1 MIKKL
6 ISLII
11 AVMIVAELIG
21 DKVLA
26 EKVLAEGVY
35 YIESAQKVGHVIDV
49 AGATWFLWVVAD
61 LRSLLMTVEGLD
73 GDVHVEDPR
82 QA

>member
-11 AVMIVAELIG
+11 AVIMVAELIG

-35 YIESAQKVGHVIDV
+35 YIESVQKVGHVIDTP
-49 AGATWFLWVVAD
+49 APEAPYATHR
-61 LRSLLMTVEGLD
+61 LRQRSSTCGTRASKV
-73 GDVHVEDPR
+73 PR
-82 QA
+82 P

>member
-49 AGATWFLWVVAD
+49 AGAGKQSGTETILYEKHGGS
-61 LRSLLMTVEGLD
+61 SLV
-73 GDVHVEDPR
+73 
-82 QA
+82 